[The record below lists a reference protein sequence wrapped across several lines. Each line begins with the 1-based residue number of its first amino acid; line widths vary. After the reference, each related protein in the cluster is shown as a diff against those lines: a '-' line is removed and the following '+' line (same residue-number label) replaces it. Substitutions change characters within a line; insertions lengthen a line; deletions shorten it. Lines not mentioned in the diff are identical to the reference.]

1 MDKNTSAF
9 IVSLVVTFIGLGLL
23 IYQTYTDSVNVHKIG
38 ILYALI
44 FGIGVMA
51 SIAFF
56 QMRKA

>member
-9 IVSLVVTFIGLGLL
+9 YISLVVTFIGLALL
-23 IYQTYTDSVNVHKIG
+23 IYQTYTDSLNVPKIG

-51 SIAFF
+51 SITFF
-56 QMRKA
+56 QMRKS

>member
-1 MDKNTSAF
+1 MDKNTPAF
-9 IVSLVVTFIGLGLL
+9 YISVVVTFIGLALL

-56 QMRKA
+56 QMRKS